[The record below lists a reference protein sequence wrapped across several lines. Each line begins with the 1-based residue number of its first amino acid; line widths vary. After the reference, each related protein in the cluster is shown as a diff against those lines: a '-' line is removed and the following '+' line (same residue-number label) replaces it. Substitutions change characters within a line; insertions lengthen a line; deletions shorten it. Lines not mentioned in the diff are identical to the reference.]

1 MGIILHAAPF
11 AMSSGPDTD
20 QTANIKLLDRFYGIF
35 LAVGLAFL
43 TIGVPFVFYR
53 KAASAV
59 LCVILIGLIGVAW
72 RMSRTGQPRKSLL
85 LFSGGL
91 WLVLM
96 ALIVGGLP
104 PIATTAMLAI
114 AVMLSVVVSLRA
126 GAIYS
131 GAYMLAWLAYLVSAR
146 LGVAPEPY
154 FIGNPLVSW
163 FIGLISIWLVLLP
176 IPTLIRQMR
185 MALSLQHATLEAAS
199 DGILVISD
207 KRRVVTYNARFAS
220 LWRIPAELFA
230 ASDDKI
236 LMEFV
241 LDQLQDPRQFI
252 EKVNELYEQPEASS
266 ADTLQF
272 KDGRVF
278 ERYSQPQRM
287 DGRVFGRVW
296 TFRDVTERKAAERAR
311 QESDALKTSVLTHA
325 AYAIIATDPQG
336 IITVFNPR
344 AEALLGYRADEL
356 IGTRTAALFHDPE
369 EVRHRAEVLSQELG
383 RDIAPGFDL
392 FVVKTRETRVP
403 DENEWTYI
411 RKDGGRVPVLMS
423 VTALAGPDGRI
434 AGYLGVA
441 TDITERKQAVEM
453 LAESRQRMEMAL
465 AGADLGLLDWDIA
478 TGRFVQNERV
488 LRMLGYANGEL
499 QIDAQVFDWL
509 IHPDDRG
516 QVHKALASHFK
527 GETPGYE
534 AEHRI
539 RHKDEHWVW
548 ILARGKVVERG
559 DGGRALRMA
568 GTILDISERKQ
579 NEAALKA
586 RETRL
591 ANLIGSL
598 QELVLVVNTEG
609 EVTEYHLPA
618 SFDFPVDAEAV
629 LGRYF
634 AESLP
639 QPLSA
644 FIADAMVG
652 IFSDAQTRTHE
663 FTLRVNDR
671 EHFFHVTMSQLA
683 GSGKYASG
691 FLTLVRDVSERKRAE
706 QEQRIAA
713 IAFESQE
720 GMVITD
726 AGGVILRINKAFTE
740 ITGFTTEDV
749 MGRRTN
755 MLSSGRHDKAFYTA
769 MWQTIVRNGSWQGE
783 IWNRRKD
790 GVIYPQWLTVTAVK
804 RDDGTVTHYVGT
816 QVDITERKAAEAA
829 IEQLAYHDP
838 LTQLPNRRLLQERM
852 QHAMACSARTGH
864 EGAVLFLDLDRFKSL
879 NDTHGHDMGDLLL
892 QQVAQRLIACVREGD
907 TVARLGGDE
916 FVVMLEGLSKDRLE
930 AAAQAES
937 AGEKILAEL
946 NRPYLLGAQEYSSTP
961 SIGGTL
967 FLGHP
972 HTAEEL
978 LKQADI
984 AMYQAKA
991 AGRNALRFFDSAAGK

>member
-1 MGIILHAAPF
+1 MP
-11 AMSSGPDTD
+11 SGQDTD
-20 QTANIKLLDRFYGIF
+20 QTADIKLLDRFYGTF
-35 LAVGLAFL
+35 LAVGIAFL
-43 TIGVPFVFYR
+43 AVGVPFIFFR
-53 KAASAV
+53 KAVSAAAC
-59 LCVILIGLIGVAW
+59 LILIGLVAIAW
-72 RMSRTGQPRKSLL
+72 RMSRQGQPQKSLKFFATGMWL
-85 LFSGGL
+85 ILVGL
-91 WLVLM
+91 
-96 ALIVGGLP
+96 IFGGLP
-104 PIATTAMLAI
+104 PITTATMLAI
-114 AVMLSVVVSLRA
+114 AVMLSVVVSIRA

-131 GAYMLAWLAYLVSAR
+131 GTFMLAWLIHVV
-146 LGVAPEPY
+146 LGMFGIAPPPY
-154 FIGNPLVSW
+154 FVGKPLVLW
-163 FIGLISIWLVLLP
+163 FIGALAIWLVLLP
-176 IPTLIRQMR
+176 IPTLIRKMR
-185 MALSLQHATLEAAS
+185 MALSLQRATLEAAS
-199 DGILVISD
+199 DGILVISI

-220 LWRIPAELFA
+220 LWRIPAELLA
-230 ASDDKI
+230 ASDDKA

-278 ERYSQPQRM
+278 ERYSRPQRM
-287 DGRVFGRVW
+287 DGRVTGRVW
-296 TFRDVTERKAAERAR
+296 TFRDVTKRKVAERAR
-311 QESDALKTSVLTHA
+311 LESEALKTSVLTHA

-336 IITVFNPR
+336 TITVFNPR
-344 AEALLGYRADEL
+344 AEALLGYWADEL
-356 IGTRTAALFHDPE
+356 IGTQTPALFHDPE
-369 EVRHRAEVLSQELG
+369 EVRHRAEMLSKELG
-383 RDIAPGFDL
+383 REIAPGFDL
-392 FVVKTRETRVP
+392 FVVKTRETRAP
-403 DENEWTYI
+403 DESEWTYI
-411 RKDGGRVPVLMS
+411 RKDGRRVPVLLS
-423 VTALAGPDGRI
+423 VTALVDPDGGI

-441 TDITERKQAVEM
+441 TDITERKQAAER
-453 LAESRQRMEMAL
+453 LAQSQQRMELAL

-478 TGRFVQNERV
+478 SGRFVQNERF
-488 LRMLGYANGEL
+488 LGMLGYAKDEF

-509 IHPDDRG
+509 IHPADRG
-516 QVHKALASHFK
+516 QVRKALASHFK
-527 GETPGYE
+527 GETPSYE
-534 AEHRI
+534 AEHRM
-539 RHKDEHWVW
+539 RHKDDHWVW

-559 DGGRALRMA
+559 DDGRALRMV
-568 GTILDISERKQ
+568 GTVLDISERKH

-586 RETRL
+586 REARL

-598 QELVLVVNTEG
+598 QELVLVVDTEG
-609 EVTEYHLPA
+609 TVTEYHLPA
-618 SFDFPVDAEAV
+618 SFDFPVGAEAA

-639 QPLSA
+639 QPLSD
-644 FIADAMVG
+644 FIAEAMVG

-663 FTLRVNDR
+663 FPLRINEQ
-671 EHFFHVTMSQLA
+671 EHFFHVTMSQLS

-691 FLTLVRDVSERKRAE
+691 FLALVRDVSERKRAE

-726 AGGVILRINKAFTE
+726 ANGVILRSNKAFSE
-740 ITGFTTEDV
+740 ITGYAAGEV
-749 MGRRTN
+749 VGQRTS
-755 MLSSGRHDKAFYTA
+755 MLSSGRHGKEFYES
-769 MWQTIVRNGSWQGE
+769 MWQAIATNGSWQGE

-838 LTQLPNRRLLQERM
+838 LTRLPNRRLLQERM

-879 NDTHGHDMGDLLL
+879 NDTYGHDMGDLLL
-892 QQVAQRLIACVREGD
+892 QQVAERLIGCVREGD

-916 FVVMLEGLSKDRLE
+916 FVVMLEGLSRDRLD
-930 AAAQAES
+930 AAAQAEV
-937 AGEKILAEL
+937 AGKKILVEL
-946 NRPYLLGAQEYSSTP
+946 NRPYLLATQEYSNTP
-961 SIGGTL
+961 SIGGAL
-967 FLGHP
+967 FLGHL

-978 LKQADI
+978 LKQADT

-991 AGRNALRFFDSAAGK
+991 AGRNALRFFDAAGK